1 MKHKRILVLTLV
13 FLLICSCN
21 VFASKR
27 PEPNMIFMGEVE
39 EVQKNEK
46 DNTLNIKVKGYLKGL
61 TVNSKELIA
70 VVDNETLIL
79 PNECPKE
86 GEEIDIKKVDPKTF
100 KIEKGDVIFLVLSEA
115 MTKSNPPQV
124 SAKAI
129 QITDEVKLYG
139 GLP

>member
-1 MKHKRILVLTLV
+1 MKHKRVLVLTLL

-61 TVNSKELIA
+61 TVNSQELIA
-70 VVDNETLIL
+70 VVNNETLIL
-79 PNECPKE
+79 PNEYPKE
-86 GEEIDIKKVDPKTF
+86 GEEIDIKKVDRKTF
-100 KIEKGDVIFLVLSEA
+100 KVEKGDVIFLVLSEA

-124 SAKAI
+124 LAKAI
-129 QITDEVKLYG
+129 QITDKK
-139 GLP
+139 

>member
-1 MKHKRILVLTLV
+1 MKHKRVLVLTLL

-61 TVNSKELIA
+61 TVNSQELIA
-70 VVDNETLIL
+70 VVNNETLIL

-129 QITDEVKLYG
+129 QITDKK
-139 GLP
+139 

>member
-1 MKHKRILVLTLV
+1 MKHKRILVLTLL

-61 TVNSKELIA
+61 TVNSQELIA
-70 VVDNETLIL
+70 VVNNETLIL

-100 KIEKGDVIFLVLSEA
+100 KVEKGDVIFLVLSEA

-124 SAKAI
+124 LAKAI
-129 QITDEVKLYG
+129 QITDKK
-139 GLP
+139 

>member
-1 MKHKRILVLTLV
+1 MKHKRVLVLTLL

-27 PEPNMIFMGEVE
+27 PEPNAIFMGEVE
-39 EVQKNEK
+39 DVQRNEK

-100 KIEKGDVIFLVLSEA
+100 KVEKGDVIFLVLSEA

-124 SAKAI
+124 LAKAI
-129 QITDEVKLYG
+129 QITDRK
-139 GLP
+139 

>member
-1 MKHKRILVLTLV
+1 MKHKRVLVLTLL

-27 PEPNMIFMGEVE
+27 PEPNAIFMGEVE
-39 EVQKNEK
+39 DVQRNEK

-124 SAKAI
+124 LAKAI
-129 QITDEVKLYG
+129 QITDRK
-139 GLP
+139 

>member
-1 MKHKRILVLTLV
+1 MKHKRILVLTLL

-27 PEPNMIFMGEVE
+27 PEPNAIFMGEVE
-39 EVQKNEK
+39 DVQRNEK

-124 SAKAI
+124 LAKAI
-129 QITDEVKLYG
+129 QITDRK
-139 GLP
+139 

>member
-115 MTKSNPPQV
+115 MTKSNPHQV

-129 QITDEVKLYG
+129 QITDKK
-139 GLP
+139 

>member
-1 MKHKRILVLTLV
+1 MKHKRILVLTLL

-27 PEPNMIFMGEVE
+27 PEPNAIFMGEVE
-39 EVQKNEK
+39 DVQRNEK

-86 GEEIDIKKVDPKTF
+86 GEEIDIKNVDPKTF

-129 QITDEVKLYG
+129 QITDKK
-139 GLP
+139 

>member
-1 MKHKRILVLTLV
+1 MKHKILLVLTLV

-129 QITDEVKLYG
+129 QITDKK
-139 GLP
+139 

>member
-124 SAKAI
+124 LAKAI
-129 QITDEVKLYG
+129 QITDKK
-139 GLP
+139 

>member
-1 MKHKRILVLTLV
+1 MKHKRVWVLTLL
-13 FLLICSCN
+13 FLLICSYN

-129 QITDEVKLYG
+129 QITDKK
-139 GLP
+139 

>member
-1 MKHKRILVLTLV
+1 MKHKRILVLTLL

-27 PEPNMIFMGEVE
+27 PEPNAIFMGEVE
-39 EVQKNEK
+39 DVQRNEK

-86 GEEIDIKKVDPKTF
+86 WEEIDIKKVDPKTF

-129 QITDEVKLYG
+129 QITDKK
-139 GLP
+139 

>member
-1 MKHKRILVLTLV
+1 MKHKRVLVLTLL

-27 PEPNMIFMGEVE
+27 PEPNAIFMGEVE
-39 EVQKNEK
+39 DVQRNEK

-61 TVNSKELIA
+61 TVNSQELIA
-70 VVDNETLIL
+70 VVNNETLIL

-124 SAKAI
+124 LAKAI
-129 QITDEVKLYG
+129 QITDKK
-139 GLP
+139 

>member
-86 GEEIDIKKVDPKTF
+86 GEEIDIKKVDPKSF

-129 QITDEVKLYG
+129 QITDKK
-139 GLP
+139 

>member
-86 GEEIDIKKVDPKTF
+86 GEEIDIKKVEPKTF
-100 KIEKGDVIFLVLSEA
+100 KIEKGDVIFLVLSEG

-129 QITDEVKLYG
+129 QITDKK
-139 GLP
+139 

>member
-1 MKHKRILVLTLV
+1 MKHKRVLVLTLL

-39 EVQKNEK
+39 DVQRNEK

-100 KIEKGDVIFLVLSEA
+100 KVEKGDVIFLVLSEA

-124 SAKAI
+124 LAKAI
-129 QITDEVKLYG
+129 QITDKK
-139 GLP
+139 

>member
-100 KIEKGDVIFLVLSEA
+100 KIEKGDVILLVLSEA

-129 QITDEVKLYG
+129 QITDKK
-139 GLP
+139 

>member
-1 MKHKRILVLTLV
+1 MKHKRILVLTLL

-61 TVNSKELIA
+61 TVNSQELIA
-70 VVDNETLIL
+70 VVNNETLIL

-129 QITDEVKLYG
+129 QITDKK
-139 GLP
+139 

>member
-1 MKHKRILVLTLV
+1 MKHKRVLVLTLL

-27 PEPNMIFMGEVE
+27 PEPNAIFMGEVE
-39 EVQKNEK
+39 DVQRNEK

-61 TVNSKELIA
+61 TVNSQELIA
-70 VVDNETLIL
+70 VVNNETLIL

-100 KIEKGDVIFLVLSEA
+100 KVEKGDVIFLVLSEA

-129 QITDEVKLYG
+129 QITDKK
-139 GLP
+139 

>member
-70 VVDNETLIL
+70 VLDNETLIL

-129 QITDEVKLYG
+129 QITDKK
-139 GLP
+139 

>member
-46 DNTLNIKVKGYLKGL
+46 DNILNIKVKGYLKGL

-70 VVDNETLIL
+70 VLDNETLIL

-129 QITDEVKLYG
+129 QITDKK
-139 GLP
+139 